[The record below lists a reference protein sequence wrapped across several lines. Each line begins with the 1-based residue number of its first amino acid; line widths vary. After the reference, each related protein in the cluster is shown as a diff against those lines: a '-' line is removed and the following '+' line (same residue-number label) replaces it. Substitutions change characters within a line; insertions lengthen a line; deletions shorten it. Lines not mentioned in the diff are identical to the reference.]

1 MTTRQ
6 TRPDLPFYLS
16 TEDLRFLLRKPSLDA
31 VYKWIRRR
39 KIMVFHDQRTIYV
52 PLPELERVCPAFVHG
67 RVPSGHGPAGAAAQ
81 RVRKAR

>member
-39 KIMVFHDQRTIYV
+39 KIMVFPRPADDLR
-52 PLPELERVCPAFVHG
+52 PLAR
-67 RVPSGHGPAGAAAQ
+67 AGARLSGICAWAGAIWS
-81 RVRKAR
+81 RTGWRGGSASEKG